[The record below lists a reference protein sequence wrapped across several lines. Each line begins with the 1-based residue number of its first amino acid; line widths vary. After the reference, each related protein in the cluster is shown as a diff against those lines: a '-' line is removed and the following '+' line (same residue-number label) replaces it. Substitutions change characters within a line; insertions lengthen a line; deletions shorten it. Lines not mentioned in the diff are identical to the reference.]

1 MMVVIE
7 KESKDVAA
15 QEKIVKSDEA
25 VANEQASEAQA
36 IKDECDADLA
46 EAIPILESALAALNT
61 LTPQVINYM
70 WHTQVINTCSVGYH
84 SGQNYEESS
93 CWS

>member
-61 LTPQVINYM
+61 LTPQVS
-70 WHTQVINTCSVGYH
+70 TCGTHRSPIHVL
-84 SGQNYEESS
+84 
-93 CWS
+93 